1 MKNVIKVT
9 AVAAASLL
17 AAACASTPSQQAA
30 DGGDKNWPVVSEP
43 TLFGSAG
50 TAGAA
55 ADQATIDF
63 AAGSVALGDGAEH
76 RDPIKSIAASIKAA
90 GGKAVITGYANAD
103 KGTARAQATANYRA
117 QSVYYKLARA
127 GVPKSS
133 MTMATKTLPAGA
145 GADGRKATVSW

>member
-17 AAACASTPSQQAA
+17 AVACATTPSQQT
-30 DGGDKNWPVVSEP
+30 GDQQASAP
-43 TLFGSAG
+43 TLFGSAA
-50 TAGAA
+50 TAE
-55 ADQATIDF
+55 QATIDF
-63 AAGSVALGDGAEH
+63 AAGSVALGNGAEN
-76 RDPIKSIAASIKAA
+76 REPIKSIAASIKAA
-90 GGKAVITGYANAD
+90 GAKAVITGYANAD
-103 KGTARAQATANYRA
+103 KGAARAQATANYRA

>member
-17 AAACASTPSQQAA
+17 AVACATAPSQQAA
-30 DGGDKNWPVVSEP
+30 GTGAQQTSAP
-43 TLFGSAG
+43 TLFGS
-50 TAGAA
+50 TNAA
-55 ADQATIDF
+55 EQATIDF

-90 GGKAVITGYANAD
+90 GAKAVITGYANAD
-103 KGTARAQATANYRA
+103 KGAARAQATANYRA